1 MTPSDFVHATD
12 QRTPPR
18 QVATFV
24 LDQLYFGVEV
34 LKVQEVI
41 RYQELTRI
49 PLAPPVVEGLINL
62 RGQIVTA
69 IDLRRR
75 LGLADRREDALPMNV
90 VVRTGDGVVSL
101 LVDEIGDVVE
111 VSEAQFEQ
119 APDTL
124 AGPTRDLVRGVYK
137 LKDRLLLLLDEER
150 AAVVDGSDTTER
162 AL

>member
-1 MTPSDFVHATD
+1 MTPSEFAHATD

-18 QVATFV
+18 QVATFM

-69 IDLRRR
+69 IELRRR
-75 LGLADRREDALPMNV
+75 LGLSNRKEGELPMNV
-90 VVRTGDGVVSL
+90 VVRTSDGVVSL

-111 VSEAQFEQ
+111 VAEAQFEQ

-150 AAVVDGSDTTER
+150 AAVVDGSDAGER
-162 AL
+162 AH

>member
-1 MTPSDFVHATD
+1 MTPSDFAHATD

-69 IDLRRR
+69 IELRRR
-75 LGLADRREDALPMNV
+75 LGLADRKDGELPMNV
-90 VVRTGDGVVSL
+90 VVRTSDGVVSL

-111 VSEAQFEQ
+111 VAEAQFEQ

-150 AAVVDGSDTTER
+150 AAVVDGSDAGER
-162 AL
+162 AH